1 MSIKLK
7 DNFTI
12 FIAGGTG
19 GHMYPAIA
27 ILEEI
32 KKTSSIYFITDK
44 RGYDYLTNNK
54 TLINQNNYEI
64 LILDIISPFK
74 KGLINKFKFLYL
86 FISSFF

>member
-7 DNFTI
+7 GNLI
-12 FIAGGTG
+12 ILIAGGTG

-54 TLINQNNYEI
+54 TLIKKLLCLPLLRSTEIANNYGYWDQR
-64 LILDIISPFK
+64 LQLQK
-74 KGLINKFKFLYL
+74 MALY
-86 FISSFF
+86 